1 MVMNV
6 QQVQVSLQ
14 ELVSNGPDIQ
24 GAALVTLD
32 GLPLVSTLPSDM
44 DEEKVSAMAA
54 AMLSIGER
62 IGGELQRGNVGRVF
76 VEGDGGYCMLTSCGE
91 ESVLLVLA
99 SAAAKQGL
107 INLSIKQTIAEL
119 QSVA

>member
-1 MVMNV
+1 MLMNV
-6 QQVQVSLQ
+6 QKIQVALQ
-14 ELVSNGPDIQ
+14 ELVGSGPDIQ
-24 GAALVTLD
+24 GASLVTLD
-32 GLPLVSTLPSDM
+32 GLPLVSTLPPDM

-76 VEGDGGYCMLTSCGE
+76 VDGDQGYCMLTNCGQ

-107 INLSIKQTIAEL
+107 INLSIKQTVAKL
-119 QSVA
+119 QEVM

>member
-1 MVMNV
+1 MNV
-6 QQVQVSLQ
+6 QKIQVALQ
-14 ELVSNGPDIQ
+14 ELVGSGPDIQ
-24 GAALVTLD
+24 GASLVTLD
-32 GLPLVSTLPSDM
+32 GLPLVSTLPPDM

-76 VEGDGGYCMLTSCGE
+76 VDGDQGYCMLTNCGQ

-107 INLSIKQTIAEL
+107 INLSIKQTVAKL
-119 QSVA
+119 QEVM